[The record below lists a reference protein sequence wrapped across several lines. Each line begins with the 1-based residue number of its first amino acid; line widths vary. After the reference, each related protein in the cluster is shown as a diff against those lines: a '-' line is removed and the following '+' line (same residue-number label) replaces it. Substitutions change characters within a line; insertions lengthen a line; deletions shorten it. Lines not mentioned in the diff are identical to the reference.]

1 MIAVQ
6 PLAAQ
11 VGVAPAC
18 QALGVSR
25 ASFYRRQRSTPGHR
39 QPRPT
44 PARAL
49 CEAEREQILDV
60 LAGPRF
66 VDRAP
71 AEVVATLLDEG
82 HYLCSER
89 TMYRI
94 LAADQPVRER
104 RNQREHPQYTKP
116 ELVATAPNQTWS
128 WDITKLLGPTKWTY
142 FYLYVVLDIFSRYAV
157 GWMVADRENS
167 ALAGRLIEETCH
179 KQGVQP
185 QVLTL
190 HSDRGAPMTSKCTAQ
205 LLADLGV
212 TRSLS
217 RPQVSDDNPFSEAQF
232 KTLKYHPGFPGRF
245 HDITAAIAFCR
256 TFFPWY
262 NTEHRHGGIAM
273 LNPGRRASQ
282 SNPERAGAAR
292 ADPSSRLDPSSR
304 TLRSRNPTTG
314 SPSPSRLDQPTCDT
328 HNRRN
333 CSVNRNRH
341 CLKVVDRF
349 RLAGFYR
356 YAISRGHA
364 ARSPLPAPGDE
375 PRQPRSAPPY
385 VYSRDELRR
394 LFGAIDVS
402 RQRPVQLDADTLRAL
417 LLLLYGAGLR
427 FGEAQRLTLD
437 DVDLRDAVLTIRDT
451 KFYKT
456 RFVPVGPQLADAL
469 KAYAAK
475 RAECALPKGTAS
487 TFLANRDGTPLVKGT
502 VRFVFARLLQ
512 TAGIHHNKDD
522 GRQPPCFHS
531 LRHTAAVNRLA
542 SWYRQGA
549 DVQRLLP
556 ALSTWLG
563 HAHLDGTQVYLS
575 MTPELLHEASVRFDS
590 YVNGGD
596 HE

>member
-25 ASFYRRQRSTPGHR
+25 ATFYRRQRSTPGHR

-116 ELVATAPNQTWS
+116 
-128 WDITKLLGPTKWTY
+128 
-142 FYLYVVLDIFSRYAV
+142 
-157 GWMVADRENS
+157 ADRENS

-179 KQGVQP
+179 NQGVQP

-232 KTLKYHPGFPGRF
+232 KGDYARYLTSGR
-245 HDITAAIAFCR
+245 
-256 TFFPWY
+256 
-262 NTEHRHGGIAM
+262 E
-273 LNPGRRASQ
+273 
-282 SNPERAGAAR
+282 
-292 ADPSSRLDPSSR
+292 
-304 TLRSRNPTTG
+304 
-314 SPSPSRLDQPTCDT
+314 
-328 HNRRN
+328 
-333 CSVNRNRH
+333 
-341 CLKVVDRF
+341 
-349 RLAGFYR
+349 
-356 YAISRGHA
+356 
-364 ARSPLPAPGDE
+364 
-375 PRQPRSAPPY
+375 SA
-385 VYSRDELRR
+385 
-394 LFGAIDVS
+394 
-402 RQRPVQLDADTLRAL
+402 
-417 LLLLYGAGLR
+417 
-427 FGEAQRLTLD
+427 
-437 DVDLRDAVLTIRDT
+437 
-451 KFYKT
+451 
-456 RFVPVGPQLADAL
+456 
-469 KAYAAK
+469 
-475 RAECALPKGTAS
+475 
-487 TFLANRDGTPLVKGT
+487 
-502 VRFVFARLLQ
+502 
-512 TAGIHHNKDD
+512 
-522 GRQPPCFHS
+522 
-531 LRHTAAVNRLA
+531 
-542 SWYRQGA
+542 
-549 DVQRLLP
+549 
-556 ALSTWLG
+556 
-563 HAHLDGTQVYLS
+563 
-575 MTPELLHEASVRFDS
+575 
-590 YVNGGD
+590 
-596 HE
+596 

>member
-1 MIAVQ
+1 M
-6 PLAAQ
+6 
-11 VGVAPAC
+11 
-18 QALGVSR
+18 
-25 ASFYRRQRSTPGHR
+25 
-39 QPRPT
+39 
-44 PARAL
+44 
-49 CEAEREQILDV
+49 

-104 RNQREHPQYTKP
+104 RNQREHPQYSKP

-273 LNPGRRASQ
+273 LTPDDVHRRIESARGRASRTLRSRDPTTGWIHDTHNRRKASLSPLRCRFRPGFPCRHHRRDRPNASPTTPNIAHGGIGSSQ
-282 SNPERAGAAR
+282 SNPERSAGGKPPGPVIA
-292 ADPSSRLDPSSR
+292 SFE
-304 TLRSRNPTTG
+304 G
-314 SPSPSRLDQPTCDT
+314 S
-328 HNRRN
+328 HNRIP
-333 CSVNRNRH
+333 
-341 CLKVVDRF
+341 F
-349 RLAGFYR
+349 
-356 YAISRGHA
+356 
-364 ARSPLPAPGDE
+364 
-375 PRQPRSAPPY
+375 
-385 VYSRDELRR
+385 
-394 LFGAIDVS
+394 
-402 RQRPVQLDADTLRAL
+402 
-417 LLLLYGAGLR
+417 
-427 FGEAQRLTLD
+427 
-437 DVDLRDAVLTIRDT
+437 
-451 KFYKT
+451 
-456 RFVPVGPQLADAL
+456 
-469 KAYAAK
+469 
-475 RAECALPKGTAS
+475 PKPSGS
-487 TFLANRDGTPLVKGT
+487 T
-502 VRFVFARLLQ
+502 
-512 TAGIHHNKDD
+512 
-522 GRQPPCFHS
+522 
-531 LRHTAAVNRLA
+531 
-542 SWYRQGA
+542 
-549 DVQRLLP
+549 
-556 ALSTWLG
+556 
-563 HAHLDGTQVYLS
+563 HL
-575 MTPELLHEASVRFDS
+575 
-590 YVNGGD
+590 
-596 HE
+596 